1 MISLKE
7 SFKLIKKYKLPIV
20 KTFASLDFEKLRK
33 SFLKMKK
40 PIVLKVYSPD
50 IIHKTDV
57 GCLITGINNLSQLRE
72 AYKKI
77 LKNVF
82 SFNPNARIESFLMQE
97 SAKGVELI
105 IGTKIDETFGK
116 IILFGLGGIYTEV
129 FEDIAI
135 RVLPINENQAD
146 SMIKQIKGFK
156 ILSSYRG
163 KRYNLGALK
172 ELILKVAKLFEN
184 ENIKEVDLNPVF
196 LDEKEAKIVDWKF
209 YR

>member
-1 MISLKE
+1 MIGLKE

-33 SFLKMKK
+33 SSLKMRK
-40 PIVLKVYSPD
+40 PVVLKVYSPD
-50 IIHKTDV
+50 IVHKTDV
-57 GCLITGINNLSQLRE
+57 GCLVTGINSLGQLKE

-77 LKNVF
+77 LRNAF

-97 SAKGVELI
+97 SAKGIELI
-105 IGTKIDETFGK
+105 IGAKNDETFGK

-135 RVLPINENQAD
+135 RVLPIDENQVD
-146 SMIKQIKGFK
+146 SMIRQIKGFK
-156 ILSSYRG
+156 ILSGYRG
-163 KRYNLGALK
+163 KRYNLDALK
-172 ELILKVAKLFEN
+172 ELILKVSKLFEN
-184 ENIKEVDLNPVF
+184 ENIKEIDLNPVF
-196 LDEKEAKIVDWKF
+196 LDEKGAKIVDWKF